1 MSSKRLR
8 KARYSIDRPAKVHDR
23 TTAILPM
30 DAHIVVDTV
39 DDAYGIAEFATYDDE
54 RQELVSQGRPK
65 VTVVRSIRS
74 DPLAALKAQGAI
86 DEVQFLAGQM
96 WSWAH
101 MRSEIGG
108 VRAIDPTKERV
119 DGGRIAEPLTD
130 VVKRALDDLR
140 RARLAGRH
148 RAGGRCDRQGSHL
161 GEGRRRAWIILK
173 IRPRIPRPPVSG
185 MSGSAS
191 GGIRLRDRGQKR
203 RPARQSDRALITN
216 RAASF
221 PQHEIRESRALSD
234 HKKRKSRASWERCFL
249 SLGRRH

>member
-1 MSSKRLR
+1 MPARCGPGRTCAR
-8 KARYSIDRPAKVHDR
+8 K
-23 TTAILPM
+23 
-30 DAHIVVDTV
+30 
-39 DDAYGIAEFATYDDE
+39 
-54 RQELVSQGRPK
+54 
-65 VTVVRSIRS
+65 
-74 DPLAALKAQGAI
+74 LA
-86 DEVQFLAGQM
+86 
-96 WSWAH
+96 
-101 MRSEIGG
+101 G

-140 RARLAGRH
+140 RARLA
-148 RAGGRCDRQGSHL
+148 L
-161 GEGRRRAWIILK
+161 GEDGTALVADVIGKGLTLAKAADARGLSSKSGREL
-173 IRPRIPRPPVSG
+173 PRPPVSG

-191 GGIRLRDRGQKR
+191 RGIRLRDRGQKR

-221 PQHEIRESRALSD
+221 PQHEIRESRARSD

>member
-130 VVKRALDDLR
+130 VVKRALGDLR
-140 RARLAGRH
+140 RARPA
-148 RAGGRCDRQGSHL
+148 L
-161 GEGRRRAWIILK
+161 GEDGTALVADVIGKGLTLAKAADARGLSSKSGR
-173 IRPRIPRPPVSG
+173 
-185 MSGSAS
+185 
-191 GGIRLRDRGQKR
+191 
-203 RPARQSDRALITN
+203 
-216 RAASF
+216 
-221 PQHEIRESRALSD
+221 EY
-234 HKKRKSRASWERCFL
+234 
-249 SLGRRH
+249 LGRRFRECLDRLAVVFGCATEGRNGGQRASQIAPLSPTEPQVFRSTK